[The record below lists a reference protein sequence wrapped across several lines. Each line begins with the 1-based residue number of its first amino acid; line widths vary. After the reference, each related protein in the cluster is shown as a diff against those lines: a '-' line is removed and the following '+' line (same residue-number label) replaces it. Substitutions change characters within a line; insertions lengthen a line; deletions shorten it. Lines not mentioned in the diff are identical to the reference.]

1 MEQQVTPLAQ
11 VGVREESNIF
21 KPRVNIKPYEYPE
34 LYDYIPAIR
43 NSYWIHTEYNYT
55 SDIHDLKVGLTEK
68 EKSVLVNAV
77 LAISQIENQVKEFWG
92 KIGNRLPKPEI
103 KIYSP
108 NKNTLHIVGIESGI
122 VNFKLYDI
130 LGKELIKTSFVGNGL
145 NKIPMQNFE
154 KGMYIIKLQTN
165 NVFVSKKVILK

>member
-1 MEQQVTPLAQ
+1 MEDRL
-11 VGVREESNIF
+11 E
-21 KPRVNIKPYEYPE
+21 
-34 LYDYIPAIR
+34 
-43 NSYWIHTEYNYT
+43 NSFSLLDINTIYNTTLDADLNGIGRFYIHTT
-55 SDIHDLKVGLTEK
+55 TEN
-68 EKSVLVNAV
+68 LNT
-77 LAISQIENQVKEFWG
+77 ND
-92 KIGNRLPKPEI
+92 LPKPEI